1 MSEGVANTTRLIAAG
16 STNATS
22 VRTTRA
28 ELVGWYV
35 QNAAAAARFLKLY
48 NKASA
53 PTVGT
58 DVPAHVL
65 ALPATSTGSIDCGAL
80 GIRLGT
86 GLAFAITNLAADS
99 DATAVAAAQIKLEIS
114 YV

>member
-1 MSEGVANTTRLIAAG
+1 MSEGTANTTRLIAAG

-22 VRTTRA
+22 VRNTRA

-35 QNAAAAARFLKLY
+35 QNAAASARFLKLY

-58 DVPAHVL
+58 DTPLMTIPIA
-65 ALPATSTGSIDCGAL
+65 AGGNSFAYMED
-80 GIRLGT
+80 GIAFST
-86 GLAFAITNLAADS
+86 GLALATTNLVADS
-99 DATAVAAAQIKLEIS
+99 DTTALTANDLVVNLFWR
-114 YV
+114 